1 MHKYTDWRPSAT
13 LDTLRARARLFS
25 SIRAY
30 FALHGVMEVDTP
42 ALSRWGTV
50 DRHIESIQ
58 TADGRWLHTSPEF
71 AMKRLLAAGSGAIYQ
86 ICHVFRSGEQGRLHQ
101 SEFTMLEWY
110 RSGMDHFQLMSDVQ
124 DLFRTLVG
132 IDQQFDR
139 ISYQQAFWKH
149 AGLDPRD
156 VSIETV
162 QKRLFDSGVSPDS
175 SFMQSN
181 DLDDWLDLA
190 MAVLVTPKLG
200 SVTPCFIYDYPSTQC
215 GLARI
220 CRESPTVADRFELFW
235 RGVELANG
243 YYELADAEEYRQRFE
258 TDLTRRRLAGKAL
271 PQPDEALIAAA
282 EHGLPDMS
290 GVALGVDRLL
300 ALMLGLPDISE
311 VVSFDSDRI

>member
-1 MHKYTDWRPSAT
+1 
-13 LDTLRARARLFS
+13 
-25 SIRAY
+25 
-30 FALHGVMEVDTP
+30 MEVDTP

-101 SEFTMLEWY
+101 FEFTMLEWY
-110 RSGMDHFQLMSDVQ
+110 RPGMSHFQLMSEVQ
-124 DLFRTLVG
+124 DLFQTLVG
-132 IDQQFDR
+132 IDWQFER
-139 ISYQQAFWKH
+139 VSYQQAFQKH
-149 AGLDPRD
+149 VGLDLRD
-156 VSIETV
+156 ASIEKIRK
-162 QKRLFDSGVSPDS
+162 QLLDSGVSIDS
-175 SFMQSN
+175 SLMQSH

-200 SVTPCFIYDYPSTQC
+200 SAAPCFIYDYPSTQC

-220 CRESPTVADRFELFW
+220 CQESPTVADRFELFW

-243 YYELADAEEYRQRFE
+243 YYELADAEECRQRFE
-258 TDLTRRRLAGKAL
+258 TDLRHRRLAGKAL
-271 PQPDEALIAAA
+271 PPPDEALIAAA
-282 EHGLPDMS
+282 ESGLPDMS

-300 ALMLGLPDISE
+300 ALMLGLPDISQ
-311 VVSFDSDRI
+311 VISFSSDRI